1 VESTDEMAIAKHTVF
16 AEQTVGGKT
25 LDKMTM
31 HNERLFDNHTS
42 PSAPTDVIY
51 MPYAWITCQTV
62 S

>member
-1 VESTDEMAIAKHTVF
+1 MAIAKHTVF